1 MGGQQSVP
9 VIQLPHDLNEAAAE
23 DNESRLSG
31 AAPPKPPSDPAP
43 PSGGAPPPTATCG
56 ATASSAATPTP
67 AATRPTPEPTDQ
79 TATDPADPHSSENPL
94 ARELREYRLTKHVLG
109 EGAFAKVRLA
119 TSLSTNHQVAVKIIK
134 RKKLDSRA
142 ETLLQR
148 EVKHH
153 EKLRHEN
160 IVRLHS
166 WIQGKTKY
174 YLVMEYCSGGDLLQ
188 CARASPPASMRTQLC
203 AAHRRAACLR
213 PSRVRRTPSPH
224 PPLTRRRYVN
234 RCGMLE
240 DDLARRLFTDLLGGI
255 AFCHALGIYHRDLKL
270 ENLMLSTADP
280 ETMQVKIADFGL
292 SDLKVRVITS
302 CMCAARRAL

>member
-31 AAPPKPPSDPAP
+31 AAPPKPLSDPAP
-43 PSGGAPPPTATCG
+43 PSGGAPPPPAICG
-56 ATASSAATPTP
+56 TTASSAATPTP
-67 AATRPTPEPTDQ
+67 TATRSTPEPTDQ
-79 TATDPADPHSSENPL
+79 TTTDPADPHSSENPL

-188 CARASPPASMRTQLC
+188 CARASPPHRCALDSAPRT
-203 AAHRRAACLR
+203 AT
-213 PSRVRRTPSPH
+213 RRTIAPRASVARP
-224 PPLTRRRYVN
+224 RR
-234 RCGMLE
+234 MKH
-240 DDLARRLFTDLLGGI
+240 T
-255 AFCHALGIYHRDLKL
+255 
-270 ENLMLSTADP
+270 
-280 ETMQVKIADFGL
+280 
-292 SDLKVRVITS
+292 
-302 CMCAARRAL
+302 